1 MAIINRVAEFHD
13 DMTTWRRSLH
23 QHPEICYEE
32 VWTSDFIAERLAEF
46 GIETVRGLAG
56 TGVVGILKGKTDSG
70 RAIGLR
76 ADMDGLPMPEANDF
90 EHKSMTEG
98 RMHACGHDGHMTM
111 LLGAARYL
119 AETRN
124 FDGTVYFIFQPAEEG
139 GAGAAKMMEEGLF
152 SDFQMETVWGMHN
165 WPGLAAGEIAVS
177 EGASMA
183 SADHFEMTV
192 TGRGGHAA
200 MPHQAADPVLAAA
213 AIVQSLQMLVS
224 RQTNPADAAVM
235 SITMIHGGSAFNVI
249 PDEVKLSGT
258 ARAFRPETRA
268 RLEQS
273 LRDVSALTAEA
284 HGCSVSVDWRVGYP
298 PTVNHKTEAGRA
310 ADVARSVVGEGRVHL
325 NPEPSMGAEDFA
337 FMLDEKPGAYIW
349 LGAGEAQAGKMLHNT
364 GYDFNDEILPVGTSY
379 WVALVESELAQTPPA

>member
-1 MAIINRVAEFHD
+1 MAIINRVAEFHE
-13 DMTTWRRSLH
+13 DMTAWRRSLH
-23 QHPEICYEE
+23 MHPEICYEE
-32 VWTSDFIAERLAEF
+32 VWTSDFIADRLAEF

-76 ADMDGLPMPEANDF
+76 ADMDGLPMPEANEF
-90 EHKSMTEG
+90 EHKSTTEG

-139 GAGAAKMMEEGLF
+139 GAGAAKMIDEGLF
-152 SDFQMETVWGMHN
+152 SDFQMQSVWGMHN
-165 WPGLAAGEIAVS
+165 WPGLPAGEIAVS

-200 MPHQAADPVLAAA
+200 MPHQAADPVVAST
-213 AIVQSLQMLVS
+213 AIVQALQMLVS

-273 LRDVSALTAEA
+273 LREVSALTAKA
-284 HGCSVSVDWRVGYP
+284 HGCSVEMDWRVGYP
-298 PTVNHKTEAGRA
+298 PTINHKAEAGRA
-310 ADVARSVVGEGRVHL
+310 ADVARSVVGEGRVHM
-325 NPEPSMGAEDFA
+325 NPEPSMGAEDFS
-337 FMLDEKPGAYIW
+337 FMLQEKPGAYIW
-349 LGAGEAQAGKMLHNT
+349 LGAGEAQPGKMLHNT

-379 WVALVESELAQTPPA
+379 WAQLVERELALK

>member
-1 MAIINRVAEFHD
+1 MAIINRVAEFHEE
-13 DMTTWRRSLH
+13 MTAWRRSLH
-23 QHPEICYEE
+23 MHPEICYEE
-32 VWTSDFIAERLAEF
+32 VWTSDFIADRLADF
-46 GIETVRGLAG
+46 GIKTNRGLAG
-56 TGVVGILKGKTDSG
+56 TGVVGILKGKADSG

-76 ADMDGLPMPEANDF
+76 ADMDALPMPEANEF
-90 EHKSMTEG
+90 EHKSTTEG

-139 GAGAAKMMEEGLF
+139 GAGAARMIDEGLF
-152 SDFQMETVWGMHN
+152 ADFQMESVWGMHN
-165 WPGLAAGEIAVS
+165 WPGLPAGEIAVS

-200 MPHQAADPVLAAA
+200 MPHQAADPVVASA
-213 AIVQSLQMLVS
+213 AIVQALQMLVS

-273 LRDVSALTAEA
+273 LREVSALTAKA
-284 HGCSVSVDWRVGYP
+284 HGCSVEMDWRVGYP
-298 PTVNHKTEAGRA
+298 PTINHKAEAGRA
-310 ADVARSVVGEGRVHL
+310 ADVARSVVGEGRVHM
-325 NPEPSMGAEDFA
+325 NPEPSMGAEDFS
-337 FMLDEKPGAYIW
+337 FMLQEKPGAYIW
-349 LGAGEAQAGKMLHNT
+349 LGAGEAQPGKMLHNT

-379 WVALVESELAQTPPA
+379 WAQLVERELALK

>member
-1 MAIINRVAEFHD
+1 MAIINRVSEFHE
-13 DMTTWRRSLH
+13 DMTAWRRSLH
-23 QHPEICYEE
+23 MHPEICYEE
-32 VWTSDFIAERLAEF
+32 VWTSDFIADRLTEF

-76 ADMDGLPMPEANDF
+76 ADMDGLPMPESNEFD
-90 EHKSMTEG
+90 HKSTTEG

-139 GAGAAKMMEEGLF
+139 GAGAARMMEEGLF
-152 SDFQMETVWGMHN
+152 ADFQMQSVWGMHN
-165 WPGLAAGEIAVS
+165 WPGLPAGEIAVS

-200 MPHQAADPVLAAA
+200 MPHQAADPVVAAA

-224 RQTNPADAAVM
+224 RQTNPVDSAVM

-249 PDEVKLSGT
+249 PDEVTLSGT

-268 RLEQS
+268 RLEES
-273 LRDVSALTAEA
+273 LREVSALTAKV
-284 HGCSVSVDWRVGYP
+284 HGCSVEIDWRVGYP

-310 ADVARSVVGEGRVHL
+310 ADVARSVVGKGRVHL

-337 FMLDEKPGAYIW
+337 FMLQEKPGAYIW
-349 LGAGEAQAGKMLHNT
+349 LGAGEAQPGKMLHNT

-379 WVALVESELAQTPPA
+379 WARLVESELAQN

>member
-1 MAIINRVAEFHD
+1 MAIINRVAEFHEE
-13 DMTTWRRSLH
+13 MTAWLRSLH
-23 QHPEICYEE
+23 MHPEICYEE
-32 VWTSDFIAERLAEF
+32 IWTSEFIADRLAEF

-90 EHKSMTEG
+90 EHKSTTEG

-119 AETRN
+119 SETRN

-139 GAGAAKMMEEGLF
+139 GAGAARMIEDGLF
-152 SDFQMETVWGMHN
+152 ADFQMDTVWGMHN

-177 EGASMA
+177 DGACMA
-183 SADHFEMTV
+183 SADHFEMTI

-200 MPHQAADPVLAAA
+200 MPHQAADPVLASANIIQA
-213 AIVQSLQMLVS
+213 LQMLVS
-224 RQTNPADAAVM
+224 RQTNPTDPAVM

-249 PDEVKLSGT
+249 PDEVKISGT
-258 ARAFRPETRA
+258 ARAFRPDTRA

-273 LRDVSALTAEA
+273 LREVSALTAKA
-284 HGCSVSVDWRVGYP
+284 HSCTVEVDWRVGYP
-298 PTVNHKTEAGRA
+298 PTINHKAEAGRA
-310 ADVARSVVGEGRVHL
+310 ADVARRVVGEGRVHL

-337 FMLDEKPGAYIW
+337 FMLEDKPGAYIW
-349 LGAGEAQAGKMLHNT
+349 LGAGEAQPGKMLHNT

-379 WVALVESELAQTPPA
+379 WAALVESELASK